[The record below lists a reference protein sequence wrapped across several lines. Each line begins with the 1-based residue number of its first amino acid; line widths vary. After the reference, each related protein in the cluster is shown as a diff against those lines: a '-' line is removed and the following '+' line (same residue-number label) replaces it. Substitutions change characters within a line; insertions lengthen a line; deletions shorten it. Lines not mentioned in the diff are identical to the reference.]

1 MAAFI
6 PEGEFQFAILPHF
19 AQISSCACLTRLNGP
34 VADCP
39 PFGGWARIIGMDG
52 GERVKYGWEREGRLK
67 ERHKERKNGGGKQNE
82 TYNKKK

>member
-39 PFGGWARIIGMDG
+39 PFGGWARVIGMDG
-52 GERVKYGWEREGRLK
+52 GRESEIWMGKRG
-67 ERHKERKNGGGKQNE
+67 EIERKTQGEKE
-82 TYNKKK
+82 WWWKTE